1 MERTIS
7 KIISGWHS
15 KSIFIPKGETI
26 ESVNDIPKGVYII
39 KTGIVKLY
47 FAGACPGHNHLV
59 SLIGKD
65 SFFGLNCLYSY
76 KNLFSYAA
84 FTDVE
89 ISFISQESAIQHAE
103 SEEHNYCSYAGYLDV
118 SYLKQKVIDDSHA
131 NSEGRIVNFLT
142 LLDKVSK
149 NKWVRITRKEIA
161 EFSNCGRE
169 HASRILLQLEKD
181 GLISVDG
188 HQLKT
193 HSIALN
199 LKRKLSS
206 K

>member
-1 MERTIS
+1 MEGKIS
-7 KIISGWHS
+7 KIISGWRS
-15 KSIFIPKGETI
+15 ESIWIRRGETI
-26 ESVNDIPKGVYII
+26 ESVDDIPKGIYII
-39 KTGIVKLY
+39 KTGIVKLD
-47 FAGACPGHNHLV
+47 FACTGHTHLV
-59 SLIGKD
+59 SLIGQD

-84 FTDVE
+84 FTDVAF
-89 ISFISQESAIQHAE
+89 SFISQESAK

-142 LLDKVSK
+142 LVDKVSK
-149 NKWVRITRKEIA
+149 NQWVRITRKEIA

-169 HASRILLQLEKD
+169 HASRILLQLEKN
-181 GLISVDG
+181 GLISIDG

-193 HSIALN
+193 HSIALA
-199 LKRKLSS
+199 LKRKRSS